1 MKKKLKVRLVNGDEY
16 TFDSE
21 RVVWSFDDKAMVIW
35 DNEAKKMMHIPLSSI
50 LFFVTESLEEKEVK
64 Q

>member
-1 MKKKLKVRLVNGDEY
+1 MKQRLRVRLVNGDEY

-21 RVVWSFDDKAMVIW
+21 QVVWSFDDKMMVIW
-35 DNEAKKMMHIPLSSI
+35 DNELKKLMHIPISSI
-50 LFFVTESLEEKEVK
+50 LFFVTESLEDKEVK